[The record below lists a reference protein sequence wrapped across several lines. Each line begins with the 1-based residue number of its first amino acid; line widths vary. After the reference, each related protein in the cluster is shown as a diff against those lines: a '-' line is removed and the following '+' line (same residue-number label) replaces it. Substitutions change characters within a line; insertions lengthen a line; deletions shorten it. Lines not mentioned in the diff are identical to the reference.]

1 VNAEERT
8 RLVREVALS
17 GNCSHPIRLRG
28 EMVNLATGE
37 VAESALRVACK
48 DRRRAVCPA
57 CSFLYKADAWIMVSA
72 GLIGGKG
79 ISELV
84 GTHPRHFVTLTAPSF
99 GSVHTIR
106 ADGGCVRRPRSR
118 TQGLAQCVHGQVRF
132 CAVRHDEHDSR
143 LGRPLCVE
151 CFDYEGAVLWNAQA
165 SKLWNNTVQLIRR
178 SLAEEADLVQT
189 QLRAV
194 AQLNYL
200 KVAEMQ
206 RRGLVHFHVVLRA
219 DGPKSID
226 ADPPF
231 WLTSE
236 LLARVVRNSVARVR
250 ATTVSGA
257 SQQWGRVLDIRDLA
271 HDVDDARK
279 VASYVAKY
287 STKTTDGTRD
297 LAYRFHHRRQI
308 ENLSRDAH
316 TRQLA
321 LTAWDLASRPQLASL
336 NLREHAH
343 AFGFTGQLITKSR
356 HYSTTFGAMRTAR
369 AQYMAS
375 LNTGEPVAGTFYYE
389 GRGYDDPRGTELA
402 ELFFSMQQELRHEA
416 LEGRLAPESCS

>member
-1 VNAEERT
+1 VNAEERA
-8 RLVREVALS
+8 RLVREVELS

-72 GLIGGKG
+72 GLVGGKG
-79 ISELV
+79 ISESV
-84 GTHPRHFVTLTAPSF
+84 VTHPRHFVTLTAPSF

-106 ADGGCVRRPRSR
+106 ADGGCVRRPRAR
-118 TQGLAQCVHGQVRF
+118 AAEPGQCVHGQLRYCGVH
-132 CAVRHDEHDSR
+132 HDEHDSR
-143 LGRPLCVE
+143 LGRPLCVG

-165 SKLWNNTVQLIRR
+165 SRLWNNTIQLIRR

-219 DGPKSID
+219 DGPKTVD
-226 ADPPF
+226 ADPPL

-236 LLARVVRNSVARVR
+236 LLAHVVRNSVSQAR
-250 ATTVSGA
+250 ATGLA
-257 SQQWGRVLDIRDLA
+257 GGYQQWGRMLDIRDLA

-316 TRQLA
+316 ARQMA
-321 LTAWDLASRPQLASL
+321 LTAWDLASRPPLASL

-369 AQYMAS
+369 AQHMAS

-389 GRGYDDPRGTELA
+389 GRGYDDPRGTDLA
-402 ELFFSMQQELRHEA
+402 ELFFSMQQELRREA
-416 LEGRLAPESCS
+416 LKARLAPGASS

>member
-1 VNAEERT
+1 VNAEERAL
-8 RLVREVALS
+8 LVREVELS

-28 EMVNLATGE
+28 EIVNLATGE

-84 GTHPRHFVTLTAPSF
+84 GTHPRHFVTVTAPSF

-106 ADGGCVRRPRSR
+106 ADGGCVRRVRSR
-118 TQGLAQCVHGQVRF
+118 TAEPAQCAHRQDRF
-132 CAVRHDEHDSR
+132 CGVRHDEHDSR
-143 LGRPLCVE
+143 LGRPLCVG

-165 SKLWNNTVQLIRR
+165 SKLWNNTIQLIRR

-189 QLRAV
+189 QLRSV

-206 RRGLVHFHVVLRA
+206 RRGLVHFHAVLRA

-226 ADPPF
+226 VDPPL

-236 LLARVVRNSVARVR
+236 LLARVVRNSVSQAR
-250 ATTVSGA
+250 ATGLA
-257 SQQWGRVLDIRDLA
+257 AGSQQWGRVLDIRDLA
-271 HDVDDARK
+271 HDADDARK

-297 LAYRFHHRRQI
+297 LAYRFRHRRQI
-308 ENLSRDAH
+308 ENLSRDEH

-321 LTAWDLASRPQLASL
+321 LTAWDLARRPQLASL

-356 HYSTTFGAMRTAR
+356 HYSITFEAMRTAR

-416 LEGRLAPESCS
+416 LEARLAPGASS